1 VFRSFGRTLEAAG
14 STQTDDRGIYRIPA
28 LLPGEYVV
36 SVAPGGSGGIDL
48 RYVSEGATYLELV
61 GSLRFGDGAE
71 IRTSAASNRDK
82 SAVNP
87 VPTTALAT
95 LYYPGSQVA
104 SEATPLL
111 VAPGEERPGVDFHLR
126 VVPVGTIAGTVL
138 GPDGPRPGAG
148 VQLIDQGQFPGVGV
162 RTARAGANGRFTFT
176 GVAPGRY
183 TLVSRATPK
192 GARPLDA
199 SAREAAEFLASAKDE
214 AKAAAVAAALSG
226 AAQLWATADIVSD
239 GGATPDVQLALRPGM
254 SISGRVVFAGGGAPP
269 PNLTRMS
276 LTLTPIGPAK
286 TLGDPGM
293 PPAPVD
299 AMGRFTIRG
308 VMPGR
313 YTLGVAAGAPIG
325 YHLQSAVFA
334 GQDVLDFPF
343 DLTGTEPPTGG
354 VVTFST
360 LTTEMR
366 GLSLD
371 VAGKPLSSVTVIA
384 FAAEDRFWTAGSR
397 RVQAVRPSADGRY
410 VFRNLPPGEYRV
422 ALVEDVEP
430 GQWFDPGYLRS
441 LRVFTLQTVR

>member
-1 VFRSFGRTLEAAG
+1 
-14 STQTDDRGIYRIPA
+14 
-28 LLPGEYVV
+28 
-36 SVAPGGSGGIDL
+36 
-48 RYVSEGATYLELV
+48 
-61 GSLRFGDGAE
+61 
-71 IRTSAASNRDK
+71 
-82 SAVNP
+82 
-87 VPTTALAT
+87 
-95 LYYPGSQVA
+95 
-104 SEATPLL
+104 
-111 VAPGEERPGVDFHLR
+111 
-126 VVPVGTIAGTVL
+126 
-138 GPDGPRPGAG
+138 
-148 VQLIDQGQFPGVGV
+148 
-162 RTARAGANGRFTFT
+162 
-176 GVAPGRY
+176 
-183 TLVSRATPK
+183 
-192 GARPLDA
+192 
-199 SAREAAEFLASAKDE
+199 
-214 AKAAAVAAALSG
+214 
-226 AAQLWATADIVSD
+226 
-239 GGATPDVQLALRPGM
+239 
-254 SISGRVVFAGGGAPP
+254 
-269 PNLTRMS
+269 MS